1 METQPRR
8 TAFLRDTGR
17 HSSTSESHGLCGP
30 LFISYSRAPY
40 EVPGVESDPQQP
52 AGHANPC
59 PATAREVLTGS
70 LSQAFSNFGGLLLT
84 PGVPGLGAASHPPVC
99 TSISSV
105 LRLSPSVP
113 CKDTV
118 IVLGAACSGAT
129 VVSRFCLQR
138 SCLPTRSPSQVPE
151 TGLQRISCTD
161 TPRPPAVC
169 LLTRSP
175 LGGPRLRTRSHPR
188 HVRFGGQTRFVPSRK
203 RERFHAVL
211 GSRIPDTPAGPRSC
225 SENPQ

>member
-1 METQPRR
+1 MPHAALPPLGDEGPARGQGTPPAPAPGHRFPLGAGDSATHLGLGNCGNTASPHRVYALVCVSPRHGASQLHLGIPRALR
-8 TAFLRDTGR
+8 TPVHKLLTGPVR
-17 HSSTSESHGLCGP
+17 GP
-30 LFISYSRAPY
+30 GGGIT
-40 EVPGVESDPQQP
+40 DPRQP
-52 AGHANPC
+52 AGHDNPC

-84 PGVPGLGAASHPPVC
+84 PGVPGLGAASPPIC

-113 CKDTV
+113 CKD

-161 TPRPPAVC
+161 TPQPSAVSVC
-169 LLTRSP
+169 
-175 LGGPRLRTRSHPR
+175 
-188 HVRFGGQTRFVPSRK
+188 
-203 RERFHAVL
+203 
-211 GSRIPDTPAGPRSC
+211 
-225 SENPQ
+225 